1 VGVTEEVGAGDPE
14 EIELKFDVLR
24 TAPARRLVEADE
36 LAGLRAVGPS
46 RVVLMEDT
54 YVDTASGRVRAARW
68 AARFRRID
76 GVTSVTVKGLARRGA
91 GATHRRAELE
101 GFADPSLPPEVWPPS
116 AARDRLIEIVGEE
129 ALGPLVTIEQ
139 RRRQRNFANDRVAVE
154 VSLDRV
160 VTRADGR
167 VADRSNVLEVE
178 LKSGDAAELAQ
189 LGAELAQR
197 AFLVEATTS
206 KLARAEA
213 AAQRLRIE
221 RAQPRLET
229 GPTPGVTADDEMSV
243 AGRKVLRFHLARVL
257 AREPGV
263 RAGIDPEELHKMRV
277 ATRRLRAGWRVFG
290 DAFRG
295 AKVRRLRDDLGVVA
309 SKLGATRD
317 LDVQLER
324 LTTPRREDLGPLE
337 VAWRA
342 KREAARAALVRELD
356 SARHRRWLTSFVRFV
371 ETDDAGVARAGAP
384 GVEPTTVRERAG
396 SQIWAAYERVRAFE
410 RVVDGAAP
418 ETLHRLRIEAK
429 RLRYSI
435 EFVREALA
443 PEATDAIARVTA
455 LQDHLGQLN
464 DADVAAAMTREFLAE
479 SGDSLTPAQ
488 SAAVADYLAE
498 QDRLVVELSASVG
511 PAWAAVSS
519 LAFRRRLARVL
530 AEL

>member
-1 VGVTEEVGAGDPE
+1 
-14 EIELKFDVLR
+14 
-24 TAPARRLVEADE
+24 
-36 LAGLRAVGPS
+36 
-46 RVVLMEDT
+46 
-54 YVDTASGRVRAARW
+54 
-68 AARFRRID
+68 
-76 GVTSVTVKGLARRGA
+76 
-91 GATHRRAELE
+91 
-101 GFADPSLPPEVWPPS
+101 
-116 AARDRLIEIVGEE
+116 
-129 ALGPLVTIEQ
+129 
-139 RRRQRNFANDRVAVE
+139 
-154 VSLDRV
+154 
-160 VTRADGR
+160 
-167 VADRSNVLEVE
+167 
-178 LKSGDAAELAQ
+178 
-189 LGAELAQR
+189 
-197 AFLVEATTS
+197 
-206 KLARAEA
+206 
-213 AAQRLRIE
+213 
-221 RAQPRLET
+221 
-229 GPTPGVTADDEMSV
+229 MSV
-243 AGRKVLRFHLARVL
+243 AGRKALRFHLARVL

-337 VAWRA
+337 LAWRA

-371 ETDDAGVARAGAP
+371 ETDDAGVAKVARGAAP
-384 GVEPTTVRERAG
+384 GIEPTTVRERAG

-410 RVVDGAAP
+410 RVVEGARP

-435 EFVREALA
+435 EFVREALP
-443 PEATDAIARVTA
+443 PEAGDAIARVTA

-479 SGDSLTPAQ
+479 RGESLTPAQ
-488 SAAVADYLAE
+488 AAAVADYLAE
-498 QDRLVVELSASVG
+498 QERLVVGLSGSVG
-511 PAWAAVSS
+511 PPWAAVTS
-519 LAFRRRLARVL
+519 LAFRRRLAKVL

>member
-1 VGVTEEVGAGDPE
+1 MTEEVGGGDPE

-36 LAGLRAVGPS
+36 LAGLRAIGPS

-54 YVDTASGRVRAARW
+54 YVDTASGRVRAAHW

-91 GATHRRAELE
+91 GATHRRPELE
-101 GFADPSLPPEVWPPS
+101 GFADPALAPASWPPS

-139 RRRQRNFANDRVAVE
+139 RRRQRDFANDRVAVE

-167 VADRSNVLEVE
+167 VADRSNVLEIE

-189 LGAELAQR
+189 LGAELVQR

-221 RAQPRLET
+221 RSQPRIET
-229 GPTPGVTADDEMSV
+229 GQTPGVSADDSMGV

-290 DAFRG
+290 EAFRG

-324 LTTPRREDLGPLE
+324 LTTPRREDLDPLE

-356 SARHRRWLTSFVRFV
+356 SARHRRWLASFVRFV
-371 ETDDAGVARAGAP
+371 EVDDAGVAPTA

-443 PEATDAIARVTA
+443 PEATDAIARVIA

-479 SGDSLTPAQ
+479 DGESLTPAQ
-488 SAAVADYLAE
+488 SAEVAEYLAE
-498 QDRLVVELSASVG
+498 QERLVVELSASVG

>member
-1 VGVTEEVGAGDPE
+1 MTEEVGGSDPE
-14 EIELKFDVLR
+14 EIELKFDVLE
-24 TAPARRLVEADE
+24 TSPARRLIEADE
-36 LAGLRAVGPS
+36 LVGLRAIGPS
-46 RVVLMEDT
+46 RVVDMEDT

-76 GVTSVTVKGLARRGA
+76 GTTFVTVKGLARRGA
-91 GATHRRAELE
+91 GATHRRSELE
-101 GFADPSLPPEVWPPS
+101 GLADPTLPPATWPPS

-129 ALGPLVTIEQ
+129 PLGPLVTIEQ
-139 RRRQRNFANDRVAVE
+139 RRRQRDFANDQVAVE

-167 VADRSNVLEVE
+167 VADRSNVLEIE
-178 LKSGDAAELAQ
+178 LKSGDAAELARV
-189 LGAELAQR
+189 GTDLAQR

-213 AAQRLRIE
+213 AAQRARIE
-221 RAQPRLET
+221 RSQPRLET
-229 GPTPGVTADDEMSV
+229 GPAPGVTADDPMSV

-277 ATRRLRAGWRVFG
+277 ATRRLRAAWRVFG

-317 LDVQLER
+317 LDVQLGR
-324 LTTPRREDLGPLE
+324 LTTPRRDDLGPLE
-337 VAWRA
+337 VAWRS
-342 KREAARAALVRELD
+342 KREEARAALVKELA
-356 SARHRRWLTSFVRFV
+356 SARHRRWLTSFIRFV
-371 ETDDAGVARAGAP
+371 EVDDAGVAPTTGA
-384 GVEPTTVRERAG
+384 EPTTVRERAG

-443 PEATDAIARVTA
+443 PEAADPIARITA
-455 LQDHLGQLN
+455 LQDHLGLLN

-479 SGDSLTPAQ
+479 RSHALTPAQ

-498 QDRLVVELSASVG
+498 QERLVVELSASVG
-511 PAWAAVSS
+511 PPWAAVTS
-519 LAFRRRLARVL
+519 LAFRRRLGRVL

>member
-1 VGVTEEVGAGDPE
+1 MTEEIGSNDPE
-14 EIELKFDVLR
+14 EIELKFDVLD
-24 TAPARRLVEADE
+24 TASAKRLVEADA
-36 LAGLRAVGPS
+36 LGGLQAIGPS
-46 RVVLMEDT
+46 RVVFMEDT
-54 YVDTASGRVRAARW
+54 YVDTATGRIRAARW

-76 GVTSVTVKGLARRGA
+76 GTTSVTVKGVARRGA
-91 GATHRRAELE
+91 GATHRRPELE
-101 GFADPSLPPEVWPPS
+101 GQADPSLPPAAWAPS

-129 ALGPLVTIEQ
+129 PLGPLVTIEQ
-139 RRRQRNFANDRVAVE
+139 RRRQRDFANEQVAVE

-167 VADRSNVLEVE
+167 VADRSNVLEIE
-178 LKSGDAAELAQ
+178 LKSGDSAELAQ
-189 LGAELAQR
+189 LGAALAQR

-221 RAQPRLET
+221 RSQPRLET
-229 GPTPGVTADDEMSV
+229 GPTPGITVDDPMNV

-277 ATRRLRAGWRVFG
+277 ATRRLRAAWRVFG
-290 DAFRG
+290 AAFRG

-324 LTTPRREDLGPLE
+324 LTTPRREDLEPLE

-342 KREAARAALVRELD
+342 KREDARAALVRELD
-356 SARHRRWLTSFVRFV
+356 SARHRRWLASFIRFV
-371 ETDDAGVARAGAP
+371 EVDAAGVAPTAGA
-384 GVEPTTVRERAG
+384 EPTTVRERAG
-396 SQIWAAYERVRAFE
+396 SHIWAAYERLRTFE

-443 PEATDAIARVTA
+443 PEATDPIASVTA
-455 LQDHLGQLN
+455 LQDHLGLLN

-479 SGDSLTPAQ
+479 RGDSLTPAQ
-488 SAAVADYLAE
+488 SAAVAEYLAE
-498 QDRLVVELSASVG
+498 QERLVIELSASVG
-511 PAWAAVSS
+511 PPWTAVTS
-519 LAFRRRLARVL
+519 LAFRRRLGRVL

>member
-1 VGVTEEVGAGDPE
+1 VTEEIAAGDPE

-24 TAPARRLVEADE
+24 TAPARRLVEADD
-36 LAGLRAVGPS
+36 LAGLRAIGPS

-76 GVTSVTVKGLARRGA
+76 GTTTVNVKGLARRGA
-91 GATHRRAELE
+91 GATHRRSELE
-101 GFADPSLPPEVWPPS
+101 GLADPTLPPAAWPPS

-129 ALGPLVTIEQ
+129 PLGPLVTIEQ
-139 RRRQRNFANDRVAVE
+139 RRRQRDFANDQVAVE

-178 LKSGDAAELAQ
+178 LRSGDSEELARVRND
-189 LGAELAQR
+189 LAQR
-197 AFLVEATTS
+197 PFLAEATTS

-221 RAQPRLET
+221 RSQPRLET
-229 GPTPGVTADDEMSV
+229 GPTPGVTADDSMSV

-324 LTTPRREDLGPLE
+324 LTNPRREDLGSLE
-337 VAWRA
+337 VAWRV
-342 KREAARAALVRELD
+342 KREAARAALVKELD
-356 SARHRRWLTSFVRFV
+356 SARHRRWLTSFIRFV
-371 ETDDAGVARAGAP
+371 ETDDAGVGP
-384 GVEPTTVRERAG
+384 TLGVEPTTVRERAG

-410 RVVDGAAP
+410 RMVGSAPP

-443 PEATDAIARVTA
+443 PEAADAIERVTA
-455 LQDHLGQLN
+455 LQDHLGLLN

-479 SGDSLTPAQ
+479 SGESLTPAQ

-498 QDRLVVELSASVG
+498 QERLVVELSACVG
-511 PAWAAVSS
+511 PPWTAVTSP
-519 LAFRRRLARVL
+519 AFRRGLGRVL

>member
-1 VGVTEEVGAGDPE
+1 VTEEVGAGDPE

-24 TAPARRLVEADE
+24 TAPARRLVEANE
-36 LAGLRAVGPS
+36 LAGLQAIGPS

-76 GVTSVTVKGLARRGA
+76 GTTSITVKGLARRGA
-91 GATHRRAELE
+91 GATHSRSELE
-101 GFADPSLPPEVWPPS
+101 GLADPTLPPAAWPPS

-129 ALGPLVTIEQ
+129 PLGPLVTIEQ
-139 RRRQRNFANDRVAVE
+139 RRRQRDFANDQVAVE

-167 VADRSNVLEVE
+167 VADRSNVLEIE
-178 LKSGDAAELAQ
+178 LKSGDSAELAR
-189 LGAELAQR
+189 LGVELVQR

-221 RAQPRLET
+221 RAQPRLDT
-229 GPTPGVTADDEMSV
+229 GPTPGVTADDPMSV

-263 RAGIDPEELHKMRV
+263 RAGVDPEELHKMRV
-277 ATRRLRAGWRVFG
+277 ATRRLRAAWRVFG

-342 KREAARAALVRELD
+342 KREEARAALVKELD

-371 ETDDAGVARAGAP
+371 DAADAGVAPTA

-443 PEATDAIARVTA
+443 PEAAGAIALVTA
-455 LQDHLGQLN
+455 LQDHLGLLN

-479 SGDSLTPAQ
+479 RGDSLMPAQ
-488 SAAVADYLAE
+488 SAAVAEYLAGQE
-498 QDRLVVELSASVG
+498 RLVVELSGSVDA
-511 PAWAAVSS
+511 PWRAVSS
-519 LAFRRRLARVL
+519 LEFRKRLARLL

>member
-1 VGVTEEVGAGDPE
+1 MTEEVGAGDPE

-24 TAPARRLVEADE
+24 TAPARALVEAEE
-36 LAGLRAVGPS
+36 LGGLRAIGPS

-54 YVDTASGRVRAARW
+54 YVDTATGRVRAARW
-68 AARFRRID
+68 VARFRRID
-76 GVTSVTVKGLARRGA
+76 GTTSMTLKGLARRGA
-91 GATHRRAELE
+91 GAAHRRPELE
-101 GFADPSLPPEVWPPS
+101 GVADPTIPPAAWPPS
-116 AARDRLIEIVGEE
+116 AARDRLIEIVGDERLE
-129 ALGPLVTIEQ
+129 PVVTLDQ
-139 RRRQRNFANDRVAVE
+139 RRRQRDFESDRVAVE

-178 LKSGDAAELAQ
+178 LRSGDPAALDRLGVALAQ
-189 LGAELAQR
+189 L
-197 AFLVEATTS
+197 AFLAEATTS

-221 RAQPRLET
+221 RSQPRLET
-229 GPTPGVTADDEMSV
+229 GPTPGVTADDPMSV
-243 AGRKVLRFHLARVL
+243 AGRKVFRFHLARVL

-277 ATRRLRAGWRVFG
+277 ATRRLRAAWRVFG

-309 SKLGATRD
+309 SMLGATRD

-324 LTTPRREDLGPLE
+324 LTTPRRQDLDPLE

-342 KREAARAALVRELD
+342 KREASRLGLVRELD
-356 SARHRRWLTSFVRFV
+356 SARHRRWLTSFIKFV
-371 ETDDAGVARAGAP
+371 DTDAAGVAPTP
-384 GVEPTTVRERAG
+384 GIEPTTVQERAG
-396 SQIWAAYERVRAFE
+396 SQILAAYERVRAFVRAIE
-410 RVVDGAAP
+410 GAPP

-443 PEATDAIARVTA
+443 PDAAAVIADVTA

-464 DADVAAAMTREFLAE
+464 DADVAAAMTREFLEA
-479 SGDSLTPAQ
+479 SGESLTPAQ
-488 SAAVADYLAE
+488 AAAVRSYLAE
-498 QDRLVVELSASVG
+498 QEALVVALSDSVG
-511 PAWAAVSS
+511 PPWAAVTS
-519 LAFRRRLARVL
+519 LSFRKRLARVL